1 LSKSLLFP
9 YKFGN
14 FVLYLKMGKHFLKLP
29 KMGESVVEA
38 TLTKWLKEVGDPI
51 DLDDIVV
58 EIATDKVDSDVPSQ
72 VSGVLIEKKFIENDV
87 VQVGEV
93 MAVIQTEGDESDD
106 ESDVELEPLKEEKKE
121 TALPEAKTF
130 SLPDPLPE
138 FGSVSK
144 MVEEAKSIISS
155 ETSYDN
161 SEFLS
166 PLVKSIV
173 KAEGLSQEEI
183 KRIEGTGKDNR
194 ITKKDVLAF
203 LDQIESLPI
212 ATKEKQTLLDSA
224 LATEVSSIKKGA
236 DSDVISNSDGDQVI
250 EMTRMAKLTA
260 DHMIRSKQTSAHVQ
274 SFIEADLTNLW
285 DWREKVKNEFLKRE
299 GEKLTFTPLMIKAL
313 IKALKDFPLLN
324 SSVTGDTIVKRRA
337 INIGMAAAMDDGN
350 LIVPVIKNADHLN
363 LVGLAKA
370 VNDMANRS
378 RTQKLKPEEVQGGTF
393 TFTNIGNFG
402 SLTGTPIINQ
412 PQVGIVAVGVI
423 RKMPAVIE
431 TNQGDSIAIRKKM
444 IISHSYD
451 HRIINGA
458 MGGQF
463 IKSMVD
469 YLENWDINYSI

>member
-1 LSKSLLFP
+1 
-9 YKFGN
+9 
-14 FVLYLKMGKHFLKLP
+14 MGKYFLKLP

-38 TLTKWLKEVGDPI
+38 TLTKWLKEEGESIEV
-51 DLDDIVV
+51 DDIVV
-58 EIATDKVDSDVPSQ
+58 EIATDKVDSDVPSE
-72 VSGVLIEKKFIENDV
+72 VSGVLIEKKFAENEV
-87 VQVGEV
+87 IQVGEV
-93 MAVIQTEGDESDD
+93 MAVIQTEGDET
-106 ESDVELEPLKEEKKE
+106 DVESALEVEPPKEKIEVSIPK
-121 TALPEAKTF
+121 AKTL

-138 FGSVSK
+138 FESVSK
-144 MVEEAKSIISS
+144 TVEDAKAMVSPQ
-155 ETSYDN
+155 TSGDN

-173 KAEGLSQEEI
+173 KAEGLSQEEL
-183 KRIEGTGKDNR
+183 KRIKGSGKDNR
-194 ITKKDVLAF
+194 ITKKDILAY
-203 LDQIESLPI
+203 LAQSGSSPLS
-212 ATKEKQTLLDSA
+212 ATEKQMLVDPSPA
-224 LATEVSSIKKGA
+224 AAVSLIKTVAESGIIFK
-236 DSDVISNSDGDQVI
+236 SDGDQII

-274 SFIEADLTNLW
+274 SFIEADLTNLS
-285 DWREKVKNEFLKRE
+285 DWREKVKNEFLERE
-299 GEKLTFTPLMIKAL
+299 GEKLTFTPLMITAL

-324 SSVTGDTIVKRRA
+324 SSVAGDTIIQKRA
-337 INIGMAAAMDDGN
+337 INIGMAAAMADGN

-370 VNDMANRS
+370 VNDLAHRA
-378 RTQKLKPEEVQGGTF
+378 RTQQLKPEEVQEGTF

-431 TNQGDSIAIRKKM
+431 TSQGDSIAIRKKM

-451 HRIINGA
+451 HRIINGS

-463 IKSMVD
+463 IKSMAD
-469 YLENWDINYSI
+469 YLENWDINLSI

>member
-1 LSKSLLFP
+1 
-9 YKFGN
+9 
-14 FVLYLKMGKHFLKLP
+14 MGKYFLKLP

-38 TLTKWLKEVGDPI
+38 TLTKWLKEEGESVEVE
-51 DLDDIVV
+51 DIVV
-58 EIATDKVDSDVPSQ
+58 EIATDKVDSDVPSE
-72 VSGVLIEKKFIENDV
+72 VSGVLIEKKFAENEV

-93 MAVIQTEGDESDD
+93 MAVIQTEGDET
-106 ESDVELEPLKEEKKE
+106 EVEPALEVEPPKEKIEVSIPKV
-121 TALPEAKTF
+121 KTL

-138 FGSVSK
+138 FESVSK
-144 MVEEAKSIISS
+144 TVEDAKAMVSPQ
-155 ETSYDN
+155 TSGNN

-173 KAEGLSQEEI
+173 KAEGLSQVEL
-183 KRIEGTGKDNR
+183 KRIKGSGKDNR
-194 ITKKDVLAF
+194 ITKKDILAYLAQRGSSF
-203 LDQIESLPI
+203 HTTL
-212 ATKEKQTLLDSA
+212 EKQTS
-224 LATEVSSIKKGA
+224 ESSNPSSPIYSTKTTTG
-236 DSDVISNSDGDQVI
+236 SGIISKSDGDQII

-274 SFIEADLTNLW
+274 SFIEADMTNLW
-285 DWREKVKNEFLKRE
+285 DWREKVKNEFLERE
-299 GEKLTFTPLMIKAL
+299 GEKLTFTPLLITAL

-324 SSVTGDTIVKRRA
+324 SSVEGDTIIQKRA
-337 INIGMAAAMDDGN
+337 INIGMAAAMADGN

-363 LVGLAKA
+363 MVGLAKV
-370 VNDMANRS
+370 VNDLAHRA
-378 RTQKLKPEEVQGGTF
+378 RIQQLKPEEVQEGTF

-431 TNQGDSIAIRKKM
+431 TSQGDSIAIRKKM

-463 IKSMVD
+463 IKSMAD
-469 YLENWDINYSI
+469 YLENWDKDLSI

>member
-1 LSKSLLFP
+1 
-9 YKFGN
+9 
-14 FVLYLKMGKHFLKLP
+14 MGKYFLKLP

-38 TLTKWLKEVGDPI
+38 TLTKWLKAVGESIEV
-51 DLDDIVV
+51 DDIVV
-58 EIATDKVDSDVPSQ
+58 DISTDKVDSDVPSE
-72 VSGVLIEKKFIENDV
+72 VSGVLIEKKFEENEV

-93 MAVIQTEGDESDD
+93 MAVIQTEGDKTDLEPAL
-106 ESDVELEPLKEEKKE
+106 DVEPPKKNTE
-121 TALPEAKTF
+121 VSITDSKTLI
-130 SLPDPLPE
+130 LPDPLPD
-138 FGSVSK
+138 FGRVSK
-144 MVEEAKSIISS
+144 TVEDAKAMVSS
-155 ETSYDN
+155 ETTINY

-173 KAEGLSQEEI
+173 KTEGLSQEELKSI
-183 KRIEGTGKDNR
+183 KGSGKDNR
-194 ITKKDVLAF
+194 ITKKDILAY
-203 LDQIESLPI
+203 LAKRISYPI
-212 ATKEKQTLLDSA
+212 AAMEKQTLVDSNPP
-224 LATEVSSIKKGA
+224 ATVSPIKTRVESPIIGKR
-236 DSDVISNSDGDQVI
+236 DGDQII
-250 EMTRMAKLTA
+250 EMTRMARLTA

-285 DWREKVKNEFLKRE
+285 DWREKVKNEFFLRE
-299 GEKLTFTPLMIKAL
+299 SEKLTFTPLMITAL

-324 SSVTGDTIVKRRA
+324 SAVSGETILQKRD

-370 VNDMANRS
+370 VNDLAHRA
-378 RTQKLKPEEVQGGTF
+378 RTHKLKPEEVQEGTF

-431 TNQGDSIAIRKKM
+431 TSHGDSIAIRKKM

-463 IKSMVD
+463 IKSMAG
-469 YLENWDINYSI
+469 YLENWDINRSI

>member
-1 LSKSLLFP
+1 MDK
-9 YKFGN
+9 Y
-14 FVLYLKMGKHFLKLP
+14 FLKLP

-38 TLTKWLKEVGDPI
+38 TLTKWLKEEGESIEV
-51 DLDDIVV
+51 DDIVV
-58 EIATDKVDSDVPSQ
+58 EIATDKVDSDVPSE
-72 VSGVLIEKKFIENDV
+72 VSGVLIEKKFAENEV

-93 MAVIQTEGDESDD
+93 MAVIQTEGDET
-106 ESDVELEPLKEEKKE
+106 DVESALEVEPPKEKIEVSIPK
-121 TALPEAKTF
+121 AKTL

-138 FGSVSK
+138 FESVSK
-144 MVEEAKSIISS
+144 TVEDAKAMVSPQ
-155 ETSYDN
+155 TSGNN

-173 KAEGLSQEEI
+173 KAEGLSKEEL
-183 KRIEGTGKDNR
+183 KRIKGSGKDNR
-194 ITKKDVLAF
+194 ITKKDILAY
-203 LDQIESLPI
+203 LAQSGSSPLSAADKQMLVDPSPAAAVSLIKTVAESGI
-212 ATKEKQTLLDSA
+212 IFK
-224 LATEVSSIKKGA
+224 
-236 DSDVISNSDGDQVI
+236 SDGDQII

-274 SFIEADLTNLW
+274 SFIEADLTNLS
-285 DWREKVKNEFLKRE
+285 DWREKVKNEFLERE
-299 GEKLTFTPLMIKAL
+299 GEKLTFTPLMITAL

-324 SSVTGDTIVKRRA
+324 SSVAGDTIVQKRA
-337 INIGMAAAMDDGN
+337 INIGMAAAMADGN

-370 VNDMANRS
+370 VNDLAHRA
-378 RTQKLKPEEVQGGTF
+378 RTQQLKPEEVQEGTF

-431 TNQGDSIAIRKKM
+431 TSQGDSIAIRKKM

-463 IKSMVD
+463 IKSMAD
-469 YLENWDINYSI
+469 YLENWDINRSI

>member
-1 LSKSLLFP
+1 MDK
-9 YKFGN
+9 Y
-14 FVLYLKMGKHFLKLP
+14 FLKLP

-38 TLTKWLKEVGDPI
+38 TLTKWLKEEGESIEV
-51 DLDDIVV
+51 DDIVV
-58 EIATDKVDSDVPSQ
+58 EIATDKVDSDVPSE
-72 VSGVLIEKKFIENDV
+72 VSGVLIEKKFAENEV

-93 MAVIQTEGDESDD
+93 MAVIQTEGDET
-106 ESDVELEPLKEEKKE
+106 DVESALEVEPPKEKIEVSIPK
-121 TALPEAKTF
+121 AKTL

-138 FGSVSK
+138 FESVSK
-144 MVEEAKSIISS
+144 TVEDAKAMVSPQ
-155 ETSYDN
+155 TSGDN

-173 KAEGLSQEEI
+173 KAEGLSKEEL
-183 KRIEGTGKDNR
+183 KRIKGSGKDNR
-194 ITKKDVLAF
+194 ITKKDILAY
-203 LDQIESLPI
+203 LALRGSSPLS
-212 ATKEKQTLLDSA
+212 ATEKQMLVDPSPAAAVSPIKTVA
-224 LATEVSSIKKGA
+224 ESSIILK
-236 DSDVISNSDGDQVI
+236 SDGDQII

-285 DWREKVKNEFLKRE
+285 DWREKVKNEFLERE
-299 GEKLTFTPLMIKAL
+299 GEKLTFTPLMITAL

-324 SSVTGDTIVKRRA
+324 SSVAGDTIVQKRA
-337 INIGMAAAMDDGN
+337 INIGMAAAMADGN

-370 VNDMANRS
+370 VNDLAHRA
-378 RTQKLKPEEVQGGTF
+378 RTQQLKPEEVQEGTF

-431 TNQGDSIAIRKKM
+431 TSQGDSIAIRKKM

-451 HRIINGA
+451 HRIINGS

-463 IKSMVD
+463 IKSMAD
-469 YLENWDINYSI
+469 YLENWDINRSI

>member
-1 LSKSLLFP
+1 
-9 YKFGN
+9 
-14 FVLYLKMGKHFLKLP
+14 MGKYFLKLP

-38 TLTKWLKEVGDPI
+38 TLTKWLKEEGESIEV
-51 DLDDIVV
+51 DDIVV
-58 EIATDKVDSDVPSQ
+58 EIATDKVDSDVPSE
-72 VSGVLIEKKFIENDV
+72 VSGVLIEKKFAENEV

-93 MAVIQTEGDESDD
+93 MAVIQTEDD
-106 ESDVELEPLKEEKKE
+106 ETDVESALEVEPPKEKIEVSIPK
-121 TALPEAKTF
+121 AKTL

-138 FGSVSK
+138 FESVSK
-144 MVEEAKSIISS
+144 TVEDAKAMVSPQ
-155 ETSYDN
+155 TSGNN

-173 KAEGLSQEEI
+173 KAEGLSREELKGI
-183 KRIEGTGKDNR
+183 KGSGKDNR
-194 ITKKDVLAF
+194 ITKKDILAY
-203 LDQIESLPI
+203 LAQRGSSPLY
-212 ATKEKQTLLDSA
+212 ATEKQMLVDPSPTA
-224 LATEVSSIKKGA
+224 AVSPIKTVAESGIIPK
-236 DSDVISNSDGDQVI
+236 SDGDQII

-285 DWREKVKNEFLKRE
+285 DWREKVKNEFLERE
-299 GEKLTFTPLMIKAL
+299 GEKLTFTPLMITAL

-324 SSVTGDTIVKRRA
+324 SSVAGDTIVQKRA
-337 INIGMAAAMDDGN
+337 INIGMAAAMADGN

-363 LVGLAKA
+363 LVGLAKG
-370 VNDMANRS
+370 VNDLAHRA
-378 RTQKLKPEEVQGGTF
+378 RTQQLKPEEVQEGTF

-431 TNQGDSIAIRKKM
+431 TSQGDSIAIRKKM

-451 HRIINGA
+451 HRIINGS

-463 IKSMVD
+463 IKSMAD
-469 YLENWDINYSI
+469 YLENWDINRSI